1 MKPILSG
8 AILVLLTVTI
18 GPVAAQP
25 ASTDLV
31 SAQLAEEMKGIR
43 QALDRLVAFRESTD
57 YYQRVELVMKRIELS
72 ERRLMPLEAKL
83 VTVEAAIEK
92 DEGNLQALARMK
104 EQQETFLKEQIS
116 EGVDKPRSETRIM
129 LKDIERSVEGFE
141 EKKKDRLLRKQE
153 IENDLAMG
161 RKDTEILDELL
172 MEMLEEI
179 EED

>member
-1 MKPILSG
+1 MKPLLFG
-8 AILVLLTVTI
+8 AILALLTVTS

-25 ASTDLV
+25 ASTDLA
-31 SAQLAEEMKGIR
+31 SAQLVEEMKGIR
-43 QALDRLVAFRESTD
+43 LALDRLVAFRQSND
-57 YYQRVELVMKRIELS
+57 KYQRIDLIMKRIELS

-104 EQQETFLKEQIS
+104 EQQETYLKEQIS

-129 LKDIERSVEGFE
+129 LKGIERSVEGFE